1 MSRVPLLNEMG
12 FFLVFGVVVDTAL
25 VRPLLVPA
33 LAGRCGAAHWWPARA
48 ATRRQLEVLT
58 AAGAPGGAAARGGRG
73 RSGGGVGMNDDNRQ
87 TE

>member
-33 LAGRCGAAHWWPARA
+33 LAGRCGAAHWWPARVP
-48 ATRRQLEVLT
+48 TRRQLEVLT
-58 AAGAPGGAAARGGRG
+58 TVGGGGGAAGAGRG
-73 RSGGGVGMNDDNRQ
+73 RSGGGVGMNDDNI
-87 TE
+87 